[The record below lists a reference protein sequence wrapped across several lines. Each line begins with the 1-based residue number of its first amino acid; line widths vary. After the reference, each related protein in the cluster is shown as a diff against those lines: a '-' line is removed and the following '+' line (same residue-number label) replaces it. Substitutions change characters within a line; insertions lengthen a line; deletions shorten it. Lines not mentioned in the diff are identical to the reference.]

1 MKVMLYFLILF
12 FIISCTPLNNKK
24 GDINYITKNGELL
37 VSVFKKDFKNNR
49 GSYHVWTKDA
59 KKNKEQVDSIREEL
73 GLLSD
78 YTIYLYSDSTLDE
91 GHYYAYCLDYF
102 KMNPIQKDDTQKQID
117 LINLEK
123 QKKDYMTDEE
133 AIQARK
139 EYERKKQEEYN
150 SIYER
155 IISYSDLHFVKS
167 FSDIKQF
174 LVIIKDTENA
184 ILMGGDSDIKEK
196 TKKSLSSFQK
206 INFPLARKMY
216 YNNAKE
222 KLWEKNIEVKLSGRD
237 ITFEGYMFAD
247 NGTIKA
253 TYEEIRKELEDLRFK
268 TVGFRW
274 YEGGDRTYWKLN
286 VKNDG
291 EI

>member
-1 MKVMLYFLILF
+1 MEGWIILISIVLLILVF
-12 FIISCTPLNNKK
+12 FKAGKIQLFLDRKNI
-24 GDINYITKNGELL
+24 YIATSVIKLFAVLICGTFIF
-37 VSVFKKDFKNNR
+37 VSYQSV
-49 GSYHVWTKDA
+49 
-59 KKNKEQVDSIREEL
+59 REEVYQKQEQIIK
-73 GLLSD
+73 G
-78 YTIYLYSDSTLDE
+78 TIEHS
-91 GHYYAYCLDYF
+91 
-102 KMNPIQKDDTQKQID
+102 IKDDDMQKQID

-139 EYERKKQEEYN
+139 EYESQKKEEYN

-155 IISYSDLHFVKS
+155 IISYSDLRFVKL

-174 LVIIKDTENA
+174 LVIVKDTENA
-184 ILMGGDSDIKEK
+184 ILQGEDSIIKEK
-196 TKKSLSSFQK
+196 AKKSLSRFQK
-206 INFPLARKMY
+206 INFPLARKLY

-222 KLWEKNIEVKLSGRD
+222 KLWEKNIEVKLIGRD

-247 NGTIKA
+247 NGTIKL

-291 EI
+291 DI

>member
-1 MKVMLYFLILF
+1 MKVILYLLIPLF
-12 FIISCTPLNNKK
+12 IVSCTSSNNKK
-24 GDINYITKNGELL
+24 GSANSIAQNGELL

-59 KKNKEQVDSIREEL
+59 KKNKEQVDSIRKEL

-102 KMNPIQKDDTQKQID
+102 KTNPIQKDDTQKQID

-184 ILMGGDSDIKEK
+184 ILMGEDSDIKEK
-196 TKKSLSSFQK
+196 TRKSLSSFQK

-253 TYEEIRKELEDLRFK
+253 TYKEIRKELEDLRFK

>member
-1 MKVMLYFLILF
+1 MEGWIILISIVLLIFVFLKASKIQLFLDRKNICIAISVIKLFAVLILGSS
-12 FIISCTPLNNKK
+12 IIWSLHNSGRSVREDVYKNQEQ
-24 GDINYITKNGELL
+24 ITNEKTE
-37 VSVFKKDFKNNR
+37 
-49 GSYHVWTKDA
+49 H
-59 KKNKEQVDSIREEL
+59 
-73 GLLSD
+73 
-78 YTIYLYSDSTLDE
+78 
-91 GHYYAYCLDYF
+91 
-102 KMNPIQKDDTQKQID
+102 QKRID

-139 EYERKKQEEYN
+139 EYEQSKQEEYN

-155 IISYSDLHFVKS
+155 IISYSDLRFVKS
-167 FSDIKQF
+167 FADIKQF
-174 LVIIKDTENA
+174 LAIVKDTKNA
-184 ILMGGDSDIKEK
+184 ILMDKDSDIKEK
-196 TKKSLSSFQK
+196 SKRSLSSFQK

-237 ITFEGYMFAD
+237 ITFVGYMFAD
-247 NGTIKA
+247 NATIKA
-253 TYEEIRKELEDLRFK
+253 TYEEVRQELEDLRFK

-274 YEGGDRTYWKLN
+274 YEDGDRTYWKLS

-291 EI
+291 DI